1 MTNVIK
7 GNLLEL
13 GRGYYNINEIGL
25 SNKSIRSVKVPES
38 LGVVQF
44 DNSDYPKKS
53 VTLTSD
59 TKCLEE
65 NKYNFN
71 DKTTSIMVI

>member
-38 LGVVQF
+38 LGVV
-44 DNSDYPKKS
+44 
-53 VTLTSD
+53 
-59 TKCLEE
+59 
-65 NKYNFN
+65 
-71 DKTTSIMVI
+71 